1 MIRDDTPN
9 TIRGA
14 AALQEALDLI
24 GGEGVTDKDLAKVI
38 VDNELFCRALV
49 RFALNELASSV

>member
-1 MIRDDTPN
+1 MIRDDAPN

-38 VDNELFCRALV
+38 VDNELVCRALV